1 MKARICYFNPSFHLK
16 SVGRHLSPRWGFRM
30 GWHVFLYTYRPA
42 GAKHDEH
49 YDLYLKVATWVILA
63 RLGESPMRAVVQ
75 RVKSASVKV
84 EGELVSEIGAGV
96 LVFLGVAHEDTATEI
111 EYIANKVA
119 NLRIFEDEEGKMNRS
134 LLEMGGAA
142 LVVSQFTL
150 YGDCRKGRR
159 PSFIKAARPELANA
173 LYEQFITALEQQNIP
188 TQGGTFQAMMDV
200 ELVNDGPVTIL
211 LDSDKQF

>member
-1 MKARICYFNPSFHLK
+1 
-16 SVGRHLSPRWGFRM
+16 
-30 GWHVFLYTYRPA
+30 
-42 GAKHDEH
+42 
-49 YDLYLKVATWVILA
+49 
-63 RLGESPMRAVVQ
+63 MRAVVQ

-96 LVFLGVAHEDTATEI
+96 LIFLGVAHEDTATEI

-173 LYEQFITALEQQNIP
+173 LYEQFITALEQQDIP

>member
-1 MKARICYFNPSFHLK
+1 
-16 SVGRHLSPRWGFRM
+16 
-30 GWHVFLYTYRPA
+30 
-42 GAKHDEH
+42 
-49 YDLYLKVATWVILA
+49 
-63 RLGESPMRAVVQ
+63 MRAVIQ

-84 EGELVSEIGAGV
+84 DGELVSEIGSG
-96 LVFLGVAHEDTATEI
+96 LLIFLGVAHNDTEKEL

-119 NLRIFEDEEGKMNRS
+119 NLRIFEDADGKMNLS
-134 LLEMGGAA
+134 LLDTGDSA

-159 PSFIKAARPELANA
+159 PSFIDAARPDAAND
-173 LYEQFITALEQQNIP
+173 LYEQFISLLKEMDIP

-200 ELVNDGPVTIL
+200 ELINDGPVTIL